1 MTSKICILDYGSGN
15 VASVYNMASRLSSA
29 MISNSSSDLEN
40 ASHIILPGVGSFG
53 ASISKIREKIPLD
66 VLFSSLEK
74 GKPFLGICVG
84 MQVLAEF
91 GSEFG
96 KYEGLGL
103 IPGTVDELNSVSE
116 RIPHIGWNNIQI
128 QQNHPLVNGITEKD
142 DFYFVHSF
150 ALNPSDPK
158 MNIATT
164 SYGADFTSVIAREN
178 VMGVQF
184 HPEKSQISG
193 LTVLSNFLGI
203 Q

>member
-15 VASVYNMASRLSSA
+15 VASVYNMVSRLSSA
-29 MISNSSSDLEN
+29 TISNNVSDLEN
-40 ASHIILPGVGSFG
+40 ANHIILPGVGSFG
-53 ASISKIREKIPLD
+53 ASIAKIREKIPLD
-66 VLFSSLEK
+66 TLFSVLER

-96 KYEGLGL
+96 KYEGLSL

-116 RIPHIGWNNIQI
+116 KIPHIGWNNIQI
-128 QQNHPLVNGITEKD
+128 QQNHPLINGITEKD

-164 SYGADFTSVIAREN
+164 NYGVNFTSVIAREN
-178 VMGVQF
+178 IMGVQF
-184 HPEKSQISG
+184 HPEKSQTSG
-193 LTVLSNFLGI
+193 LKVLTNFLGI